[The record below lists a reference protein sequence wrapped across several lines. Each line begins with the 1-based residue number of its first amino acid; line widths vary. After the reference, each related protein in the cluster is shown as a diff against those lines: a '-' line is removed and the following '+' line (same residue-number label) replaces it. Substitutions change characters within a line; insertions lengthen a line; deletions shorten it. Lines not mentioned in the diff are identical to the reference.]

1 MACFTSRSVIEE
13 QRKAFMCCNVT
24 QMPAGG
30 VGAEGAAA
38 QRKKR
43 DEEEKHNK
51 INWIFFFL
59 QHSSSWLAPW
69 AARRTFSSYVV
80 HFGKSSV
87 CLSAP
92 VGGPGCNRWW
102 TEAGLLRLSG
112 QRSQQAQNSKHFS
125 QRHRLICNVIISKLF
140 QTGIKIK
147 REPQKPRPPTAF

>member
-51 INWIFFFL
+51 INWIFFSCSIQAADWLHEL
-59 QHSSSWLAPW
+59 QEERSALMLCILGSRP
-69 AARRTFSSYVV
+69 Y
-80 HFGKSSV
+80 V
-87 CLSAP
+87 CLPRWGVQAAIDDEPKRVCCAFRVRDHSRRKTQNTLVSVTAWSAMWSFLN
-92 VGGPGCNRWW
+92 C
-102 TEAGLLRLSG
+102 
-112 QRSQQAQNSKHFS
+112 
-125 QRHRLICNVIISKLF
+125 SKLAL
-140 QTGIKIK
+140 
-147 REPQKPRPPTAF
+147 R